1 MPDIITGKQLT
12 IFPLKYSSHEID
24 RSDWVSLLTLC
35 LAPLIAHIIAGVPS
49 PTYLHRSRP
58 KWHELLCHY
67 NPTSI
72 LWRYAAIADR
82 RIRAKAWDQNDLA
95 STNAIFWTKRGWD
108 GSEEMI
114 ATSAA
119 YCYHLPENTRIAL
132 FSREMI
138 TTIIVTSQ
146 GIQATLS
153 LMGALDTDGTNSGF
167 VKWMGVDT
175 IFFPLA
181 MISLLRLCCAFWLN
195 DDFGYSTSHSLAL
208 DKRANSN
215 ESSSGTLLAP
225 MDVPPRPRFQRP
237 SSSWGSGILRSLFLF
252 IVISIIALNA
262 MYFIRGGRQ
271 TATTFAVEIAYI
283 FFLSMTVFIF
293 APYFWTGQTTSTIIP
308 CINSMAYKIYTAVI
322 FGVFTTTIIISCIE
336 TRKTPCGKFT
346 SGPGLEADIRA
357 CWNPSEDLAS
367 LHVGFNASTATL
379 VVDEFAIANKS
390 AFIPVNNTQWSAV
403 DFTGTCFGKALKE

>member
-1 MPDIITGKQLT
+1 MPEILTGKQLT

-24 RSDWVSLLTLC
+24 RADWVALLTLC

-82 RIRAKAWDQNDLA
+82 RIRARSWDQNDLA

-108 GSEEMI
+108 GSEDMI
-114 ATSAA
+114 STSAA
-119 YCYHLPENTRIAL
+119 YCYHLPDNTRIAL

-153 LMGALDTDGTNSGF
+153 LMGALDTDGTNAGF

-225 MDVPPRPRFQRP
+225 TDIPSRPRFQRP
-237 SSSWGSGILRSLFLF
+237 SSSWGSRIFRSLFLF
-252 IVISIIALNA
+252 IVISIIVLNA

-271 TATTFAVEIAYI
+271 TATTFAVELAYI
-283 FFLSMTVFIF
+283 FFLTMTVVIF
-293 APYFWTGQTTSTIIP
+293 APYFWTGATTSTIIP
-308 CINSMAYKIYTAVI
+308 CITSTAYKIYTAVI
-322 FGVFTTTIIISCIE
+322 FAVFMTTIIIACIE

-357 CWNPSEDLAS
+357 CWIPNEDLAS